1 MIMLTRKN
9 LGVIVVVSILVISGA
24 IFFRQWG
31 GPSTTGDEKLQV
43 LTSFY
48 PLGYMAEVI
57 GGDKIE
63 VSILIPPGGEVHSW
77 QPSISDIAGAEE
89 ADLIIFNGAGLDHWM
104 EEDII
109 RSIDPESKII
119 VQVSEDM
126 DLIEMHEEDHA
137 EEGEHEHGEGDPHIW
152 VSPHTALIIANKIFM
167 GLVEADP
174 SNEDYYRGNWES
186 FDEILSS
193 LDEEY
198 SSTLSSAT
206 RRKFFVTHSAYG
218 YVAENY
224 GLEQHG
230 IIGLSADEQ
239 PSTSKISQMVEE
251 MTDEENY
258 VIYVDPVYSDEYART
273 LKDELES
280 RTGETVKILNLYLM
294 VGPADDL
301 DYVEQLEANLENLA
315 EGLTG

>member
-1 MIMLTRKN
+1 MLTRKN
-9 LGVIVVVSILVISGA
+9 LGIALIVLILATSGA
-24 IFFRQWG
+24 LFFRQRG
-31 GPSTTGDEKLQV
+31 GPLTTGADKLQV

-48 PLGYMAEVI
+48 PLGYMAEEI
-57 GGDKIE
+57 GGDEIE

-89 ADLIIFNGAGLDHWM
+89 ADLIIYNGAGLDHWM

-109 RSIDPESKII
+109 GSIDTSDKII
-119 VQVSEDM
+119 VEASEGM
-126 DLIEMHEEDHA
+126 DLIEMNEEEHA
-137 EEGEHEHGEGDPHIW
+137 EEGEDEHEEGDPHIW

-186 FDEILSS
+186 FEDILSS

-198 SSTLSSAT
+198 SSTLSSTT

-218 YVAENY
+218 YVAEDY
-224 GLEQHG
+224 WLEQHG
-230 IIGLSADEQ
+230 IIGLSADQQ
-239 PSTSKISQMVEE
+239 PSTSKISEIVEE
-251 MTDEENY
+251 MTEEETY
-258 VIYVDPVYSDEYART
+258 VIYIDPVYKDAYART

-294 VGPADDL
+294 VGSVDDM
-301 DYVEQLEANLENLA
+301 DYVEQLESNLENLA
-315 EGLTG
+315 EGLTE

>member
-1 MIMLTRKN
+1 MLTNKN
-9 LGVIVVVSILVISGA
+9 LGIALIVITIVIGGA
-24 IFFRQWG
+24 LFFMQTEVPLDNEDG
-31 GPSTTGDEKLQV
+31 KLQV

-48 PLGYMAEVI
+48 PLGYMAGEI
-57 GGDKIE
+57 GGDKID

-109 RSIDPESKII
+109 GSIDSGNKVI
-119 VQVSEDM
+119 VEASDGM
-126 DLIEMHEEDHA
+126 DLIEVHEEEDA
-137 EEGEHEHGEGDPHIW
+137 EEDEHEHEEEDPHIW
-152 VSPHTALIIANKIFM
+152 VSPHTASIIANKIFM

-174 SNEDYYRGNWES
+174 SNEEYYQENWES
-186 FDEILSS
+186 FEEILSS

-198 SSTLSSAT
+198 SARLSTST

-218 YVAENY
+218 YVANDY

-239 PSTSKISQMVEE
+239 PSTSKISEIVED
-251 MTDEENY
+251 MTEEETY
-258 VIYVDPVYSDEYART
+258 VIYIDPVYSDNYART

-294 VGPADDL
+294 VGPVDEL
-301 DYVEQLEANLENLA
+301 DYIDQLEVNLENLA
-315 EGLTG
+315 EGLTE

>member
-1 MIMLTRKN
+1 MLTRKN
-9 LGVIVVVSILVISGA
+9 LGIALIVLILATSGA
-24 IFFRQWG
+24 LFFRQRG
-31 GPSTTGDEKLQV
+31 GPLTTGADKLQV

-48 PLGYMAEVI
+48 PLGYMAEEI
-57 GGDKIE
+57 GGDEIE

-89 ADLIIFNGAGLDHWM
+89 ADLIIYNGAGLDHWM

-109 RSIDPESKII
+109 GSIDSSDKII
-119 VQVSEDM
+119 VEASEGM
-126 DLIEMHEEDHA
+126 DLIEMHEEEHA
-137 EEGEHEHGEGDPHIW
+137 EEGEDEHEEGDPHIW

-186 FDEILSS
+186 FEDILSS

-198 SSTLSSAT
+198 SSTLSSTT

-218 YVAENY
+218 YVAEDY

-230 IIGLSADEQ
+230 IIGLSADQQ
-239 PSTSKISQMVEE
+239 PSTSKISEIVEE
-251 MTDEENY
+251 MTEEETY
-258 VIYVDPVYSDEYART
+258 VIYIDPVYKDAYART

-294 VGPADDL
+294 VGPVDDM
-301 DYVEQLEANLENLA
+301 DYVEQLESNLENLA
-315 EGLTG
+315 EGLTE